1 MDLAEL
7 FGYLAALLVFAAFY
21 MKRMIPLR
29 IVAIASNAAFI
40 AYAWSNGLM
49 PILFLHGALLP
60 LNLLRLLELQTIT
73 AEVAKAANEEFSVE
87 VLLPVMKRITVD
99 AHQTLFEVNEPA
111 DELYYVLDGTLF
123 LPELQKEV
131 GPGSFL
137 GEFAL
142 FSGPGRRT
150 ASAIARTHCVALVLT
165 KKAAL
170 SALVQYP
177 QFAIHLLRL
186 ITARMLQNAE
196 QHSLAWPPV
205 AQSHEQSGIALSTAY
220 HAVDLTCADEVIE

>member
-29 IVAIASNAAFI
+29 IVAVASNAAFI

-111 DELYYVLDGTLF
+111 DELYYVLAGTLF
-123 LPELQKEV
+123 LSCPNSRRKLDPV
-131 GPGSFL
+131 HSSANL
-137 GEFAL
+137 RC
-142 FSGPGRRT
+142 SRGRG
-150 ASAIARTHCVALVLT
+150 
-165 KKAAL
+165 
-170 SALVQYP
+170 
-177 QFAIHLLRL
+177 
-186 ITARMLQNAE
+186 AE
-196 QHSLAWPPV
+196 QQ
-205 AQSHEQSGIALSTAY
+205 AQSPGPIVLLWS
-220 HAVDLTCADEVIE
+220 

>member
-1 MDLAEL
+1 MDLVEL
-7 FGYLAALLVFAAFY
+7 FGYLAAILVFTAFY

-49 PILFLHGALLP
+49 PILYLHGALLP
-60 LNLLRLLELQTIT
+60 LNLLRLLESQTIA
-73 AEVAKAANEEFSVE
+73 AEVAKAANDEFSVE
-87 VLLPVMKRITVD
+87 SLLPVMKRLTVG

-111 DELYYVLDGTLF
+111 DQLYYVLEGTIF
-123 LPELQKEV
+123 LPELQKEI

-142 FSGPGRRT
+142 FSGAGRRT
-150 ASAIARTHCVALVLT
+150 ATAIARTHCVALVLT

-177 QFAIHLLRL
+177 PFAIHLLRL
-186 ITARMLQNAE
+186 VTTRMLQNAE
-196 QHSLAWPPV
+196 QRSLAWPPV
-205 AQSHEQSGIALSTAY
+205 AQSHEQSGIAMSSAY
-220 HAVDLTCADEVIE
+220 HAVDLACADEVIE